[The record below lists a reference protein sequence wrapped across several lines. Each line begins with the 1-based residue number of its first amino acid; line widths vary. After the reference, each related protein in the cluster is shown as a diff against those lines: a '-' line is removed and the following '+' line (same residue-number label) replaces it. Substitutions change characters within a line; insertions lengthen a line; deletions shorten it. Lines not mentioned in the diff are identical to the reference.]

1 MNNGT
6 NNCFVKQKDKIKQQ
20 KQKNIQ
26 IVTNNNFCN
35 NNDIK
40 QNLSEYETEQSIPK
54 NNTSNKQ
61 IIMASIIGGKMR
73 KTLSPNKN
81 VFTNDSTR
89 KYYPGKKNN
98 LAKSINNNNNS
109 NLNKATGNINEKQR
123 HDYEMI
129 ISKKDKTIKELN
141 NQLAYFKKQKNLYN
155 SFKSSLNNK
164 KKSKSCSINKQ
175 KVNYNNVNNG
185 QCTPNIL
192 YQNKNINKY
201 YLVKNES
208 SYGKLEDLNFEKNK
222 SDNCKILEKHLSS
235 FRTENNSCNN
245 FKFNSKNKNSKINNY
260 QSLNSQDINK
270 KNNLLS
276 NVVYQKKK
284 GSKFLENKTNIINI
298 EHLSDS
304 SENYLQNKSNNINS
318 NNNNKIINS
327 TDREKI
333 RCMGQ
338 EFEELNKKAIGL
350 IMQFF
355 EYYENKEKLLKKKDK
370 GV

>member
-208 SYGKLEDLNFEKNK
+208 SFGKLEDFNFDKNT
-222 SDNCKILEKHLSS
+222 KILGKQLSS
-235 FRTENNSCNN
+235 FLTENNSCNN
-245 FKFNSKNKNSKINNY
+245 FKFNNKNKNSKINNY
-260 QSLNSQDINK
+260 QSLNSQDFNK

-298 EHLSDS
+298 EHLSGS
-304 SENYLQNKSNNINS
+304 SENYFQNKSNNINLS
-318 NNNNKIINS
+318 INKNTNS
-327 TDREKI
+327 IENEKI

-338 EFEELNKKAIGL
+338 EFEELDKKAIGL
-350 IMQFF
+350 IAQFF
-355 EYYENKEKLLKKKDK
+355 EYFENKKKVFKKNGK
-370 GV
+370 GI